1 VIEHARTALPPLSL
15 HDALPICD
23 GNGVL
28 ITVGHI
34 VPCQGKT
41 GGVEMVEAR
50 IDAFLETDRQG
61 QFTQQQVAAIAVG
74 FVEGTT
80 ELETRSEEHTS
91 ELQSPYDLV
100 CRLLL

>member
-1 VIEHARTALPPLSL
+1 MR
-15 HDALPICD
+15 D

-61 QFTQQQVAAIAVG
+61 QFAQQQVAALAVG

-80 ELETRSEEHTS
+80 ELETVEHLRTDPLMKPQI
-91 ELQSPYDLV
+91 EGVVGKKL
-100 CRLLL
+100 RG

>member
-1 VIEHARTALPPLSL
+1 MILGIAMR
-15 HDALPICD
+15 D

-34 VPCQGKT
+34 GPCQGKT

-61 QFTQQQVAAIAVG
+61 QFAQQQVAAVAVG
-74 FVEGTT
+74 FVEVRPS
-80 ELETRSEEHTS
+80 LKRLNISARTS
-91 ELQSPYDLV
+91 
-100 CRLLL
+100 